1 MNSVMRNLIDVLK
14 IEMAIERKNTM
25 MRNLLVVLKIESSPI
40 TDVVTQ

>member
-1 MNSVMRNLIDVLK
+1 MNSVMRNPIDVFK